1 MIFLFDRTKI
11 ISYCIAVFTVIT
23 LFIFSNYIDM
33 NSKSVEVNTSLVK
46 EEIINNI

>member
-33 NSKSVEVNTSLVK
+33 NSKSVEVNTSIVK